1 MEIENLFKSACRGQ
15 PVEWP
20 PGEEG
25 ISTEFLEAARHQGIT
40 SLLWHQHS
48 RLGLLADWPAE
59 FLEKLKQQACQEAA
73 AEMIRETE
81 VQVILEAL
89 QEEGVS
95 LLLIKGTPLS
105 ALLYPAAGLRP
116 RCDTDLLV
124 AEGDDLR
131 AAEVFKAHGY
141 SSFFENAG
149 DYLNSQRSF
158 RRIDKSGF
166 THAFDL
172 HRQISNASITFSHR
186 MGFGELDC
194 RSVRVPSLGAA
205 AKTLS
210 HVDALL
216 LACMH
221 RAGHFGEMGERL
233 IWLYDIHL
241 LTEVLSS
248 SEFDDL
254 IRRAGELGM
263 RGLCADALNA
273 SHAWFA
279 THIPEGVTD
288 ALQQDADKEASL
300 ALLARGRASRIRH
313 TLFMDLQ
320 QISSWR
326 ERGRLLL
333 QRLFPPAD
341 YMLWR
346 YQFRFRWLLPFYY
359 IYRVLQGVWLLIF
372 SR

>member
-1 MEIENLFKSACRGQ
+1 MEIESLLKSACRGQ
-15 PVEWP
+15 PVELP
-20 PGEEG
+20 TGVEG
-25 ISTEFLEAARHQGIT
+25 ISTELFEEARHQGVA
-40 SLLWHQHS
+40 SLLWHLHS
-48 RLGLLADWPAE
+48 RSDVLAGWPAD
-59 FLEKLKQQACQEAA
+59 LLDKLKQQARQEAA
-73 AEMIRETE
+73 TEMIREAE

-89 QEEGVS
+89 QEKGVD

-105 ALLYPAAGLRP
+105 ALHYPAAGLRP

-124 AEGDDLR
+124 AEGDDHR

-158 RRIDKSGF
+158 RRIDESGF
-166 THAFDL
+166 THAFDM
-172 HRQISNASITFSHR
+172 HRQISNASITFSQR
-186 MGFGELDC
+186 MGFDQLDR

-221 RAGHFGEMGERL
+221 RAGHFAEMGERL

-241 LTEVLSS
+241 LTETLSPA
-248 SEFDDL
+248 EFDVL
-254 IRRAGELGM
+254 VERAGELEM

-273 SHAWFA
+273 SHDWFA
-279 THIPEGVTD
+279 TRIPEGATD
-288 ALQQDADKEASL
+288 ILQQGADNEASL
-300 ALLARGRASRIRH
+300 ALLTSGRASRIRH
-313 TLFMDLQ
+313 TLLMDLQ

-341 YMLWR
+341 YMMWR
-346 YQFRFRWLLPFYY
+346 YQFRFSWLLPFYY
-359 IYRVLQGVWLLIF
+359 IYRVLQGFWLLVF

>member
-1 MEIENLFKSACRGQ
+1 MEIESLLKSACRGQ
-15 PVEWP
+15 PVELP
-20 PGEEG
+20 TGEES
-25 ISTEFLEAARHQGIT
+25 ISAQLFDEARHQGIA
-40 SLLWHQHS
+40 SLLWHLHS
-48 RLGLLADWPAE
+48 DAGVLTEWPAD
-59 FLEKLKQQACQEAA
+59 LLDKLKQQARQEAA
-73 AEMIRETE
+73 TEMIREAE
-81 VQVILEAL
+81 VQVMLEAL
-89 QEEGVS
+89 QEKGID

-105 ALLYPAAGLRP
+105 ALLYPAIGLRP

-124 AEGDDLR
+124 AEGDDVR

-158 RRIDKSGF
+158 RRNDESGF

-186 MGFGELDC
+186 MGFHELNR
-194 RSVRVPSLGAA
+194 RSVKVPSLGLA

-221 RAGHFGEMGERL
+221 RAGHFAEMGERL

-241 LTEVLSS
+241 LTEALSS
-248 SEFDDL
+248 AELDKL
-254 IRRAGELGM
+254 VERAGELEV

-273 SHAWFA
+273 SNDWFA
-279 THIPEGVTD
+279 TRIPTGLTD
-288 ALQQDADKEASL
+288 TLQQGAENEASF
-300 ALLARGRASRIRH
+300 ALLTPGRASRIRN
-313 TLFMDLQ
+313 TLLMDLQ

-341 YMLWR
+341 YMRWR
-346 YQFRFRWLLPFYY
+346 YRVKHRWLLPFYY
-359 IYRVLQGVWLLIF
+359 IYRLGQGVRLLF
-372 SR
+372 M